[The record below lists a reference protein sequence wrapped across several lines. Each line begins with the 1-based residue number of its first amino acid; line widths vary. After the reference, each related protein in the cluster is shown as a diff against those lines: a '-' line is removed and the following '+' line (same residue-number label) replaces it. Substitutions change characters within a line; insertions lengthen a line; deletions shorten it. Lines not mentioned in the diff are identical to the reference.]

1 MMNANTDRSSAEELE
16 HPPKLA
22 SHACRGKGT
31 REHPNCVAILS
42 LLGLFLAST
51 APAQLGSLVNT
62 DGAFPSAGLVLS
74 GDTLYGTTQA
84 GGHWGD
90 GVVFAVKADGSSF
103 STMRSFAGADGMK
116 PYAELTITNNL
127 LYGTVNCGGSTAGGG
142 VFTIKTNGSGY
153 ITLYNFDGIGSP
165 PLINSGGAEPYAGLL
180 LSGKTLYGTAEE
192 GGTAGQGAIFAV
204 NTDGSHFTNLHNFSA
219 TDFNGVNTDGAVPQA
234 GVALSGRTL
243 YGVAYHGGTAANG
256 TIFSLDVSGAGFTN
270 LYNFTATSTN
280 ELGMY
285 TNSDG
290 ANPGGTPVLS
300 GNTLYGTAPQG
311 GSSGGGTVFA
321 VNTDG
326 TGFRV
331 LHTFPGLTNHTNSDG
346 TTPGAGLILSGDTL
360 YGAAEYGGP
369 FGNGIIFSIKT
380 DGSGFTNIHNFSFLS
395 PSGTNLDGTY
405 PYGRLLLSSNTLY
418 GTALFGGASGN
429 GTVYAVNT
437 DGTGFKN
444 LHNFSRLLMPQPQL
458 SINVVGANLL
468 VAWPINTGSITY
480 SLESTSDMVSGSWSP
495 VSFTAVSRDFLNE
508 ATLPPST
515 QTQFFRLNPI
525 IGGCFNSG
533 CSFGETCVYGLCM
546 YLFGG
551 GSNGFGIIGF
561 PGGGNGICNGCG
573 G

>member
-1 MMNANTDRSSAEELE
+1 
-16 HPPKLA
+16 
-22 SHACRGKGT
+22 
-31 REHPNCVAILS
+31 VILS
-42 LLGLFLAST
+42 LNLGVIAIVALLSASR
-51 APAQLGSLVNT
+51 AAAQLGALVNP
-62 DGAFPSAGLVLS
+62 DGAFPASGLVLS
-74 GDTLYGTTQA
+74 GKTLYGTAQA

-90 GVVFAVKADGSSF
+90 GVVFAVNADGSGF
-103 STMRSFAGADGMK
+103 TTMRSFAGSDGMK
-116 PYAELTITNNL
+116 PYAELTMSSNL

-153 ITLYNFDGIGSP
+153 ITLYNFDGTGSP
-165 PLINSGGAEPYAGLL
+165 PLINSDGAEPYAGLV

-192 GGTAGQGAIFAV
+192 GGTAGQGAIFAM
-204 NTDGSHFTNLHNFSA
+204 NSDGSHFTNLHNFTA
-219 TDFNGVNTDGAVPQA
+219 TAYNGVNSDGTVPQA
-234 GVALSGRTL
+234 GLALSARTL
-243 YGVAYHGGTAANG
+243 YGVAYRGGTAANG
-256 TIFSLDVSGAGFTN
+256 TIFSLDISGTGFTN

-280 ELGMY
+280 EMGMY

-300 GNTLYGTAPQG
+300 ANTLYGTAPQG
-311 GSSGGGTVFA
+311 GSSGNGTIFA
-321 VNTDG
+321 VNSDG

-331 LHTFPGLTNHTNSDG
+331 LHTFPGLTDHTNSDG
-346 TTPGAGLILSGDTL
+346 ATPGAGLILSGDTL

-369 FGNGIIFSIKT
+369 FGNGVIFSVKT
-380 DGSGFTNIHNFSFLS
+380 DGSGFTNIHNFSFLN

-405 PYGRLLLSSNTLY
+405 PYGRLLLSGNTLY

-429 GTVYAVNT
+429 GTVYAINT

-444 LHNFSRLLMPQPQL
+444 LHSFSRLVMPLPQL
-458 SINVVGANLL
+458 SITVVGTNLL
-468 VAWPINTGSITY
+468 VAWPINSGSMVY
-480 SLESTSDMVSGSWSP
+480 SLESTSDIVSGSWSP
-495 VSFTAVSRDFLNE
+495 VSFSGNYRDFLNE
-508 ATLPPST
+508 ATLPSSA

-533 CSFGETCVYGLCM
+533 CGFGYTCVYGLCM

-551 GSNGFGIIGF
+551 GPLGFGVIGL